1 MNTKLLA
8 LAYLLSKHCVPFAAL
23 KKELSGYTTE
33 RLFDFMT
40 EVDKNPVFKPE
51 YIFEIIKERGHYPWQ
66 HLFRYLSRV
75 RGSISNKNF
84 KESLCTLLLLRDDY
98 TAEDLL
104 QLFCSSAS
112 HKEMPDV
119 LPTCFAFN
127 KSLVQKKLAS
137 YPFHRLVEMSEKTE
151 FFPFV
156 QKIAREA
163 AKEKLHDALT
173 TDLLKLIQKGTR
185 IDVEEELARRT
196 KELEKIACA

>member
-8 LAYLLSKHCVPFAAL
+8 LAYLLSKNCVPFSAL
-23 KKELSGYTTE
+23 KKELSRYTTE
-33 RLFDFMT
+33 RLFDFVA

-51 YIFEIIKERGHYPWQ
+51 YIFEIIEERGDYPWQ
-66 HLFRYLSRV
+66 HLFRYMNKV
-75 RGSISNKNF
+75 RGSAFNKNF
-84 KESLCTLLLLRDDY
+84 KERLCTLLLLRNDY

-112 HKEMPDV
+112 NKETTDV
-119 LPTCFAFN
+119 LHVCFAFN

-137 YPFHRLVEMSEKTE
+137 YSFPLLTEISEKAE

-163 AKEKLHDALT
+163 AKEKLRDALT
-173 TDLLKLIQKGTR
+173 VDLLKLLQKGTR